1 MKRVRFKAFF
11 LALFFIG
18 SIFFFLPAAPAA
30 EEIVPLV
37 EIKGYIK
44 DYFVEEVSEEVLNK
58 EQVEEI
64 FQDLGDPY
72 SFYMDPKAFENFLIS
87 TDQVYAGVGMQVETK
102 DDYVTVVKV
111 FPDTPAEKVGL
122 KPGDRIESVNG
133 MAMKG
138 KAQGEVV
145 ELIRGEPGTVVLL
158 GIGRPGE
165 KELLLYSLTREV
177 IHLQPLE
184 KKMLE
189 KGIGYIKLDS
199 FTPTASEE
207 FDEGVQALRQEGME
221 GLIFDLRGNGGGYL
235 SSALGIGADFTGV
248 GEPLLHVVNK
258 EGKMR
263 TYRSLTPSFDFPVVV
278 LVDGGSASASE
289 VVAGIIQ
296 DNGTGILVGT
306 RSFGKASVQSVFPL
320 SNGGGLKLT
329 TAKYL
334 TPKER
339 EINGVGL
346 EPDYVIEDTEEQLI
360 RAVKILKEEM
370 ASRPGRAMTLVRFFL
385 REGKGEVNGQEVAI
399 RPAPYQVGGRVFVP
413 LRFMENLGAI
423 VTWDGT
429 KRQATASI
437 NGESIVLLVGQRE
450 VMLGGQ
456 ARVLELA
463 PEIKGNRVFVPLR
476 SVAGALGA
484 EVFYDGLK
492 EEIIITR

>member
-1 MKRVRFKAFF
+1 
-11 LALFFIG
+11 
-18 SIFFFLPAAPAA
+18 
-30 EEIVPLV
+30 
-37 EIKGYIK
+37 
-44 DYFVEEVSEEVLNK
+44 
-58 EQVEEI
+58 
-64 FQDLGDPY
+64 
-72 SFYMDPKAFENFLIS
+72 
-87 TDQVYAGVGMQVETK
+87 
-102 DDYVTVVKV
+102 
-111 FPDTPAEKVGL
+111 
-122 KPGDRIESVNG
+122 
-133 MAMKG
+133 
-138 KAQGEVV
+138 
-145 ELIRGEPGTVVLL
+145 
-158 GIGRPGE
+158 
-165 KELLLYSLTREV
+165 
-177 IHLQPLE
+177 
-184 KKMLE
+184 
-189 KGIGYIKLDS
+189 
-199 FTPTASEE
+199 
-207 FDEGVQALRQEGME
+207 
-221 GLIFDLRGNGGGYL
+221 
-235 SSALGIGADFTGV
+235 
-248 GEPLLHVVNK
+248 
-258 EGKMR
+258 
-263 TYRSLTPSFDFPVVV
+263 
-278 LVDGGSASASE
+278 
-289 VVAGIIQ
+289 
-296 DNGTGILVGT
+296 NGTGILLGT
-306 RSFGKASVQSVFPL
+306 RTFGKASVQSVFPL

-334 TPKER
+334 TPGER